1 MPDLRFGLA
10 GTGFWAAHAHAP
22 AIVATPG
29 VSLTSVW
36 GRRAEAADELA
47 GIHGA
52 AAYTDFGAFLD
63 SVDAVEFAAP
73 PEVQSELALRAARAG
88 KHLLLEKPI
97 AVSRSAAEALVSAVE
112 EGGVASVVFHTIL
125 FDPRM
130 RTIAG
135 SPPPGGWSSGSGLW
149 LGSAL
154 RDENP
159 FNTPW
164 RREKG
169 GLWDL
174 GPHAVSVLWATLG
187 PIVGSTAVRGAGDLV
202 HATFRHENGTT
213 STATMTLN
221 AADAADGFST
231 LLWGESGRTALPVD
245 DVDEGAALRLAV
257 GELRDAAL
265 AGRTDHPSDVRFGR
279 DIVGVLA
286 DLEDAL

>member
-22 AIVATPG
+22 AIESTPG
-29 VSLTSVW
+29 TILTSVW
-36 GRRAEAADELA
+36 GRRADAARTLA
-47 GIHGA
+47 DAHGA
-52 AAYTDFGAFLD
+52 IAFTDFAAFLD
-63 SVDAVEFAAP
+63 SVDVVEFATP
-73 PEVQSELALRAARAG
+73 PEVQSELAVRAARAG

-97 AVSRSAAEALVSAVE
+97 AVSWAAADTLVRAVDE
-112 EGGVASVVFHTIL
+112 SGVASVVFHTIL
-125 FDPRM
+125 FDTRM
-130 RTIAG
+130 RAIAG
-135 SPPPGGWSSGSGLW
+135 SPPPGGWSSGAGLW

-154 RDENP
+154 RDDNP

-187 PIVGSTAVRGAGDLV
+187 PIVEASGTRGAGDLV
-202 HATFRHENGTT
+202 HATFRHLDGAT
-213 STATMTLN
+213 STASMTLN

-231 LLWGESGRTALPVD
+231 LLWGENGRTPLPVD
-245 DVDEGAALRLAV
+245 DVDEGSALRLAIA
-257 GELRDAAL
+257 ELRDAAL
-265 AGRTDHPSDVRFGR
+265 TNRTDHPSGVRFGR

-286 DLEDAL
+286 DLEAAL